1 MRLITAKTITIFAEE
16 HAIARQAL
24 ADWRAAVEAA
34 AWENADA
41 VRASMGPSAR
51 PIGQNRF
58 VFEIK
63 GNDFRLVA
71 EIRYAAPAKKFSG
84 IVYVQFVGSHAEYN
98 SINALTVR
106 PATRRPI

>member
-1 MRLITAKTITIFAEE
+1 MRLITAKTILIFAEE
-16 HAIARQAL
+16 HARARQAL
-24 ADWRAAVEAA
+24 SDWRAAVEAA
-34 AWENADA
+34 TWQNAGD
-41 VRASMGPSAR
+41 VRTSMGPSAR

-71 EIRYAAPAKKFSG
+71 EIRYAGPAEDQNG
-84 IVYVQFVGSHAEYN
+84 IVYVQFVGTHAEYN

-106 PATRRPI
+106 PPSRRPT